1 MSSADSVRAAVA
13 AVTDPE
19 LRRPIGDLD
28 MVRDISVDGA
38 HAHVAIV
45 LTIVGCP
52 AAARIETDVRAA
64 AASVPGIAEVD
75 VEVGVMTPSERKAL
89 TEKLRDG
96 RPPRQ
101 MLSLIHI

>member
-45 LTIVGCP
+45 LTIVG
-52 AAARIETDVRAA
+52 
-64 AASVPGIAEVD
+64 
-75 VEVGVMTPSERKAL
+75 
-89 TEKLRDG
+89 
-96 RPPRQ
+96 
-101 MLSLIHI
+101 LSLIHI